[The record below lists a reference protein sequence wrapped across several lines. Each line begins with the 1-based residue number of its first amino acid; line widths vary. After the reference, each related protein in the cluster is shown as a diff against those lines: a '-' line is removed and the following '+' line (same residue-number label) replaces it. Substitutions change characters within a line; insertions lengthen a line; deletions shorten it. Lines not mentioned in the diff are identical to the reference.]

1 MKHLFLGFVAIA
13 LLLTSCATEETI
25 TDINDTNSN
34 LLESFEIKRNAD
46 GSYALTHE
54 VTEGVSIDYAT
65 DKSQHEVYFYTG
77 GEANKTNLSQTFNV
91 NDNQLN
97 IVFKDENNTDLPK
110 LSIYDDNTLEKSND
124 LYLLDT
130 YSVLHQQDGSVQIN
144 FTVEEGVNVSFGYNT
159 DENIN
164 NIYLTEG
171 NATQVD
177 YSKNYSKEADGS
189 LRVDFIQ
196 TLSKASEIKKP
207 RMAFY

>member
-97 IVFKDENNTDLPK
+97 IVFKDENNTDLPE
-110 LSIYDDNTLEKSND
+110 LIIFDDNTLEKSND

-130 YSVLHQQDGSVQIN
+130 YSVLHLEDGSVQVN

-207 RMAFY
+207 RVAFL

>member
-130 YSVLHQQDGSVQIN
+130 YSVLHQQDGSVQVN

-207 RMAFY
+207 RVAFL

>member
-25 TDINDTNSN
+25 TEINDTNSN

-97 IVFKDENNTDLPK
+97 IVFKDENNTDLPE
-110 LSIYDDNTLEKSND
+110 LIIFDDNTLEKSND

-130 YSVLHQQDGSVQIN
+130 YSVLHLEDGSVQVN

-207 RMAFY
+207 RVAFL

>member
-13 LLLTSCATEETI
+13 LMLTSCATEETI

-97 IVFKDENNTDLPK
+97 IVFKDENNTDLPE
-110 LSIYDDNTLEKSND
+110 LIIFDDNTLEKSND

-130 YSVLHQQDGSVQIN
+130 YSVLHLEDGSVQVN